1 MSNSLVQ
8 NLKKLREVENEYFKL
23 FNKFYPTFYVE
34 SKDGVFGPNELYEMA
49 IEAEVLLT
57 SLGPTAVKRL
67 MYIGFD
73 LLFPFNNPVDWFNW
87 KTLIIEKNISHTIYF
102 SISTRVATEFKRI
115 ALHLEN
121 DTWDNYCALNESEFS
136 SSKERYKELF
146 FDHKKDCSES
156 SVIDPLCSQLVHQVN
171 INELTYNEKVENEAI
186 NNLEQLN
193 QRTGVWS
200 NVSNVASTIMKV
212 SGVKI

>member
-8 NLKKLREVENEYFKL
+8 NLKKLREFENEYFKL

-34 SKDGVFGPNELYEMA
+34 SKDGIFGPNELYEMA

-87 KTLIIEKNISHTIYF
+87 KTLIIEKNVSRTIYF

-121 DTWDNYCALNESEFS
+121 DTWDNYCELSESEFS

-146 FDHKKDCSES
+146 FDHKKDCFES
-156 SVIDPLCSQLVHQVN
+156 SVIDPLCSQPVHQIN

-200 NVSNVASTIMKV
+200 NVANVASTIMKV